1 MKNGIGTAI
10 VLVSILSCSVFTGCS
25 PGSTYITLDA
35 RSALMQPTFCLYADR
50 FFQEQLDVEAIIVQ
64 KAQRSVYDG
73 KGWEQDPGEVYLPQG
88 DYLPWVNMINVNPEI
103 VWHLQFKSADSLF
116 YYWMEWLF
124 GWRPRSLI
132 RCLTYGEVPS
142 GYQEIVKAVP
152 LEPEQLYFVWM
163 QAYNSVRT
171 SDYLLRFVIRL
182 DASGTPARLEH
193 IQREYIF
200 DYTPYSLRLY

>member
-1 MKNGIGTAI
+1 MKNRTGTAI
-10 VLVSILSCSVFTGCS
+10 VLVSLLSCCSVFTGCS
-25 PGSTYITLDA
+25 PGSTYITLDS

-50 FFQEQLDVEAIIVQ
+50 YFQERLDVEAIIVQ

-73 KGWEQDPGEVYLPQG
+73 KGWEQDSGEVYLPQG
-88 DYLPWVNMINVNPEI
+88 GYPFWVNVNPEI
-103 VWHLQFKSADSLF
+103 VWHLEHKSADSLV
-116 YYWMEWLF
+116 YYWMDWLF
-124 GWRPRSLI
+124 GWQPRSLR

-142 GYQEIVKAVP
+142 GYREIVKAVP

-163 QAYNSVRT
+163 QAHNSVRQ